1 MICFQESDTWETLGR
16 VLNLSVGE
24 RAHLSFLELCPAMD
38 HRLGALGLLGSSG
51 GLFCCENCYSAFWD
65 SVGIPGRCLPTQTH
79 QCSSTVIDPSGG
91 DVVY

>member
-1 MICFQESDTWETLGR
+1 MGDSGKGFKFECW
-16 VLNLSVGE
+16 
-24 RAHLSFLELCPAMD
+24 RACSSLRFSFLELCPAMD

-79 QCSSTVIDPSGG
+79 QCSSTVTDPSGG